1 LFYHHLTV
9 EEWTA
14 MKTILCTTQLMA
26 QWLRWIA
33 RGISTLAAAFWLLIL
48 LDILACDALV
58 GFICVNREMAFLAGF
73 VIASVL
79 SVLIAW
85 RREYIGGFVMIL
97 WGLAFAAIAYVTSRP
112 QQVFSML
119 VSGVPFLL
127 SGSLFLV
134 SGWLSPRQDG

>member
-1 LFYHHLTV
+1 MTTGGRAPHQ
-9 EEWTA
+9 TA
-14 MKTILCTTQLMA
+14 
-26 QWLRWIA
+26 RWMLWMA

-58 GFICVNREMAFLAGF
+58 GFICLNWEMALLAGL

-85 RREYIGGFVMIL
+85 RRENVGGFIMIL
-97 WGLAFAAIAYVTSRP
+97 WGFVFSSIAYMTSRP

-119 VSGVPFLL
+119 VSGVPFLIAGL
-127 SGSLFLV
+127 LFLA
-134 SGWLSPRQDG
+134 SWWLSPRAVLNN